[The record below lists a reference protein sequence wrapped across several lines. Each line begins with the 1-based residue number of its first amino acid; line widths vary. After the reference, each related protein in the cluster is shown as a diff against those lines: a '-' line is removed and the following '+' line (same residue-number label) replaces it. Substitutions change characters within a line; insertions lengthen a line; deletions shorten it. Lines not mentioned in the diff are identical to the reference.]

1 MRTAARALNRKK
13 EKRKETKAFLL
24 KYRTELEAV
33 KASVENVESQ
43 LRRKLIFEFKMR
55 KAQDALE
62 KGILPTHDI
71 CEKWE
76 FLHKKGVK
84 AELKEIMPLVEMKEL
99 FELKELVKPEE
110 RTDKYFD
117 EEYMKQLSES
127 LGSEEL
133 ATAYIMG
140 IRRTVN
146 KIEDPELRKNILQIL
161 VENAKVPTATEKR
174 RERVISSL
182 NSMLEGM

>member
-1 MRTAARALNRKK
+1 MKK
-13 EKRKETKAFLL
+13 EKRKELKAFLL

-33 KASVENVESQ
+33 KASVENVEKK
-43 LRRKLIFEFKMR
+43 LKMKLILEFKMR

-62 KGILPTHDI
+62 KGILPTHDV

-84 AELKEIMPLVEMKEL
+84 AELSEILPLVEMKEL
-99 FELKELVKPEE
+99 FELKELVKPEG

-127 LGSEEL
+127 LGSEEM
-133 ATAYIMG
+133 AIAHIMG
-140 IRRTVN
+140 IRRTIN
-146 KIEDPELRKNILQIL
+146 KIEDPELRKNILQVL
-161 VENAKVPTATEKR
+161 VENAKVPKADEKR
-174 RERVISSL
+174 KGRVISSL
-182 NSMLEGM
+182 NSMLEGI